1 MSFQIA
7 HRKKCRVTLLAFVW
21 LFSTVCF
28 QMSPQIAGLRGCIIT
43 LVAFV
48 WLFSTVWLIYS
59 LPFLILVQTNAINVN
74 IPLIIKEIY
83 ENAWTDIIDC
93 EKSKFR
99 MCWPPS
105 HPLKSDLEGV
115 KTQNKLTGAGVKFM
129 ICKNSIPVAKH
140 FLNLATRKSGPFCN
154 FSPILWVAGER

>member
-1 MSFQIA
+1 MVTFVWLFSTVYFQMCPQIA
-7 HRKKCRVTLLAFVW
+7 CPRRGIVTLVAFVW
-21 LFSTVCF
+21 LFSTVHFQMCPKIAWIRAGKVTLVVFVQLFSTVCF

-83 ENAWTDIIDC
+83 ENAEWRNVKQMQPVWLCILWREQFEDTF
-93 EKSKFR
+93 E
-99 MCWPPS
+99 
-105 HPLKSDLEGV
+105 
-115 KTQNKLTGAGVKFM
+115 KTQG
-129 ICKNSIPVAKH
+129 
-140 FLNLATRKSGPFCN
+140 RK
-154 FSPILWVAGER
+154 IE